1 MLGMRT
7 CLACHILDR
16 WSRVA
21 NWIWPDLAFG
31 FVHKRSGNEI
41 MAALRVAGAPL
52 IMIITITTKIIIIII
67 IIIIT
72 IIIII
77 IIIIIMKMMM
87 MIKMMTIISEP
98 RKVDR
103 LTSTKEYIK
112 YQHEKQRFTNKLQK
126 YKKVN

>member
-1 MLGMRT
+1 
-7 CLACHILDR
+7 
-16 WSRVA
+16 
-21 NWIWPDLAFG
+21 
-31 FVHKRSGNEI
+31 
-41 MAALRVAGAPL
+41 MAALRAAGAPL

-67 IIIIT
+67 IIT
-72 IIIII
+72 III

-126 YKKVN
+126 YKKNELSIALTNMIGPGPLDWPYLCSSSK